1 MQTKPFSEIIKENW
15 YVLSSF
21 PHSFYTIPQIELCVR
36 KLFDHLKLWIFPL
49 RISHPFHPKIDPDK
63 SKNFRPIHWEN
74 IEKHVLYCWALHRIA
89 TMYLPLLSVR
99 FGIKFSG
106 GKTNAFLRV
115 EKMCLH
121 FSALWRNFLEN

>member
-1 MQTKPFSEIIKENW
+1 MHTKPFSEIIKENW
-15 YVLSSF
+15 YVLFSF
-21 PHSFYTIPQIELCVR
+21 LHSFYTISQIELCVR
-36 KLFDHLKLWIFPL
+36 KLFNHFELWVFPF
-49 RISHPFHPKIDPDK
+49 RISHHFHPNIDPDK
-63 SKNFRPIHWEN
+63 SKNFRPIHWE
-74 IEKHVLYCWALHRIA
+74 KVLKSMCFIA
-89 TMYLPLLSVR
+89 GHFVVSHNVFTSFSVR